1 MAKSLKSVNCGIAQ
15 TLDIVGEWWTL
26 MILRNAFLGMRT
38 FDAMQDNLGMS
49 TSVLS
54 ARLRKLTGAG
64 LLERRQS
71 ASDGRSFEYVLTDKG
86 LDLYPVVVGL
96 MQWGEKHAPEP
107 RGPRMTLVE
116 RGSGAP
122 VRGAQ
127 VVSED
132 GRRLGPRDVLIKP
145 GPGMD
150 PAIRSHLE
158 QRKRNGA

>member
-1 MAKSLKSVNCGIAQ
+1 MSKSLRNVNCGVAQ
-15 TLDIVGEWWTL
+15 TLDVVGEWWTL

-38 FDAMQDNLGMS
+38 FDALQDNLGMS

-54 ARLRKLTGAG
+54 ARLRKLTEAG

-71 ASDGRSFEYVLTDKG
+71 ASDGRSFEYTLTDKG

-107 RGPRMTLVE
+107 RGPRMKLVE
-116 RGSGAP
+116 RATGRP
-122 VRGAQ
+122 VQGAQ

-132 GRRLGPRDVLIKP
+132 GRTLDAREVRIEP

-150 PAIRSHLE
+150 PVIRSHLAG
-158 QRKRNGA
+158 RKRK